1 MDVFKYG
8 LPILYFSALLIP
20 IAFTLIRTYGLRK
33 SSELNE
39 EIIKDIRSR
48 VARIDVNRDINI
60 DVKIGELKDQDRLI
74 RKQVA
79 KLRKSVLLLEKTGK
93 LFDEEIYTDV
103 KKSVELD
110 REE

>member
-1 MDVFKYG
+1 MYG
-8 LPILYFSALLIP
+8 LPILYISALLIP
-20 IAFTLIRTYGLRK
+20 IVFTLIRTSGLRK
-33 SSELNE
+33 SSELSE

-48 VARIDVNRDINI
+48 VARIDANRDLNI
-60 DVKIGELKDQDRLI
+60 DVKIGELKEQDRLI

-93 LFDEEIYTDV
+93 LFDEEIYIDV

-110 REE
+110 IEE